1 MSGDHLLHVCSHD
14 LYISSTSDIVGR
26 NYMLTFL
33 GPKGISNTHGEQNLI
48 LLQCAELGSFHFFI
62 RSPAKDG
69 RIPTPQSFGGTLSRK
84 NLKGSFFGCT
94 FETNL
99 APLV

>member
-14 LYISSTSDIVGR
+14 LYILSTSDIVGR

-62 RSPAKDG
+62 HSPAKDG
-69 RIPTPQSFGGTLSRK
+69 RIPTPHSFGGTLSRK
-84 NLKGSFFGCT
+84 NLKGSFFW
-94 FETNL
+94 L
-99 APLV
+99 HL